1 MGIACKINELLTQSE
16 FSYLSIKQCSGSV
29 CRIKAKTLIVKMTKL
44 FFYIIVLFI
53 FVGLNH
59 SMAQGYSVH
68 GKIVDPNKSPLPWIH
83 VKLVNLADT
92 AKTFRATTI
101 ADGTFLFANLPP
113 QSYRLDATEV
123 GRKPITINIRIT
135 KQNLEL
141 GSLPMIEVPIQIGE
155 VVIKSRVPPAVQ
167 NGDTTEYQ
175 AAAVK
180 INRDATAED
189 MLTKLPGI
197 IVNNGTITAGG
208 ETVQRV
214 LVDGKPFFGDDP
226 TLSVR
231 NLPAEVIDKI
241 QVFDQMS
248 DQAQFTGFD
257 DGQSVKTINV
267 VTRRNRANLNFG
279 KIAGGYGEKGRY
291 DAAGNVNLFDD
302 NKRIS
307 ILGSSNDINQQ
318 DFSTQ
323 DILGVISSNSQVR
336 SPGSGRGGGNGGGTR
351 RSGGFG
357 RSGSAG
363 STSSLIGQQQGINTT
378 STFGVN
384 ASDSLTKSMFAQ
396 ASYFFNGTNNVNQQL
411 DARQYL
417 LGGDST
423 YLYNQKSNLSSQNFN
438 HRVNARIDYKM
449 DPSNFLT
456 VLPIIYFQS
465 NNAGNDLNAA
475 TIQNSGTSLSLSD
488 INTRNSGYNLSTH
501 LIYRHKFDYPGRT
514 VSVDVGVSASQKQTD
529 GSLWSLSRYSN
540 KGIGRNDSLSQRSD
554 YLSNVHTLSA
564 NMVFTEPIEV
574 NSQFQ
579 LTYTPSFTRNT
590 ANKNTYDFNPVT
602 NEFSI
607 PDLQLTNA
615 YTNDYTSQN
624 MGVGFRWHDTELN
637 LTTNLAYQIAELKG
651 DNPLNPVTDLSRR
664 FATLMP
670 SALLFFTFPDHRS
683 LRIYYRTS
691 TTAPTITQLQQV
703 VDNSNPTL
711 LSTGNPDLEQ
721 SYSHSLMV
729 RYNLTSTDQAKSMF
743 LLLSALYTKH
753 YIANE
758 TILPSR
764 DTVLSSG
771 IKLTQ
776 GSQLTYPVNLD
787 GYWNIRSFFTYGL
800 PFDLISSS
808 LNLNAGVTY
817 TRSPGILN
825 NVSSITNSIGP
836 SAGFVIGSNIS
847 KNFDFTVSYMGSYTF
862 ARNSVQ
868 TNSNSNYYSHTASLK
883 WVWEFWNGF
892 VLNNQVSN
900 AVTSGLAAGF
910 NQNII
915 LWNLAVAKKFLADE
929 KAEIKFGVADLL
941 AQNKSVNR
949 SVTSTYIDDTYNQVL
964 PRYFI
969 LTFTYTMR

>member
-1 MGIACKINELLTQSE
+1 LNDRFVELTNIPVGLMPKS
-16 FSYLSIKQCSGSV
+16 S
-29 CRIKAKTLIVKMTKL
+29 
-44 FFYIIVLFI
+44 FFILVLFMLTGI
-53 FVGLNH
+53 DHIL
-59 SMAQGYSVH
+59 AEGYSVH
-68 GKIVDPNKSPLPWIH
+68 GKIVNPNKSPLPWIH
-83 VKLVNLADT
+83 VKLMNRTDT
-92 AKTFRATTI
+92 TKTFRTTTNTE
-101 ADGTFLFANLPP
+101 GNFFFTNVPV
-113 QSYRLDATEV
+113 QGYRFEASEV
-123 GRKPITINIRIT
+123 GKKTIKISIQIIN
-135 KQNLEL
+135 QNLDL
-141 GSLPMIEVPIQIGE
+141 GSLTMTESPIQIGE
-155 VVIKSRVPPAVQ
+155 VVITSRVPPAIQ

-257 DGQSVKTINV
+257 DGQSIKTINV

-291 DAAGNVNLFDD
+291 DAAGNVNFFNDTS
-302 NKRIS
+302 RIS

-323 DILGVISSNSQVR
+323 DILGISSSNNQVR
-336 SPGSGRGGGNGGGTR
+336 SPGSNRGSGGGGGSK

-363 STSSLIGQQQGINTT
+363 SSSSLIGQQQGINTA

-384 ASDSLTKSMFAQ
+384 ATDSLAKRLFAQ
-396 ASYFFNGTNNVNQQL
+396 ASYFFNRTDNQNQQL

-423 YLYNQKSNLSSQNFN
+423 YLFNQKSNLSSENFN
-438 HRVNARIDYKM
+438 HRINSRIDYTM
-449 DPSNFLT
+449 DPSNLLT
-456 VLPIIYFQS
+456 ILPIIYFQS
-465 NNAGNDLNAA
+465 NSADNNLNAA
-475 TIQNSGTSLSLSD
+475 TIQNSGTSLTLSD
-488 INTRNSGYNLSTH
+488 INNRNSGFNLSTH
-501 LIYRHKFDYPGRT
+501 IIYRHKFDYPGRT
-514 VSVDVGVSASQKQTD
+514 ISVDVGLAASQKQTHGD
-529 GSLWSLSRYSN
+529 LSSLSQYSN
-540 KGIGRNDSLSQRSD
+540 KGMGQNDSLSQQSD
-554 YLSNVHTLSA
+554 YLSNVHTISGNL
-564 NMVFTEPIEV
+564 VFTEPIEV
-574 NSQFQ
+574 NSQLQ
-579 LTYTPSFTRNT
+579 VTYSPSFTRNT
-590 ANKNTYDFNPVT
+590 ADKNTFNFNPLT

-607 PDLQLTNA
+607 PDLQLTNS
-615 YTNDYTSQN
+615 YTNDYTTQN
-624 MGVGFRWHDTELN
+624 MGIGFRWHDTELN

-651 DNPLNPVTDLSRR
+651 DNPLNPETDLSRK
-664 FATLMP
+664 FATFMP
-670 SALLFFTFPDHRS
+670 SALLLFTFPDHRS
-683 LRIYYRTS
+683 LRIYYLTS

-703 VDNSNPTL
+703 VNNSNPTL

-721 SYSHSLMV
+721 SYSHSLLV
-729 RYNLTSTDQAKSMF
+729 RYNLTSTDKAKSMF
-743 LLLSALYTKH
+743 LLLSAVYTIH

-764 DTVLSSG
+764 DTLLSDG
-771 IKLTQ
+771 TKLIQ
-776 GSQLTYPVNLD
+776 GSQLTRPVNLD
-787 GYWNIRSFFTYGL
+787 GYWNLRSFFTYGL

-817 TRSPGILN
+817 SRNPGVLN
-825 NVSSITNSIGP
+825 NVTSITNSIGP

-847 KNFDFTVSYMGSYTF
+847 KNFDFTISYMGSYTF
-862 ARNSVQ
+862 ARNSIQ

-883 WVWEFWNGF
+883 WIWEFWNGF
-892 VLNNQVSN
+892 VFNNQVSN

-915 LWNLAVAKKFLADE
+915 VWNLSVAKKFLADE

-941 AQNKSVNR
+941 AQNKSINR

-969 LTFTYTMR
+969 LTFTYTLR

>member
-1 MGIACKINELLTQSE
+1 MSKS
-16 FSYLSIKQCSGSV
+16 S
-29 CRIKAKTLIVKMTKL
+29 
-44 FFYIIVLFI
+44 FFILVLFI
-53 FVGLNH
+53 FTGIDHIL
-59 SMAQGYSVH
+59 AEGYSVH
-68 GKIVDPNKSPLPWIH
+68 GKIISPNKSPLPWIH
-83 VKLVNLADT
+83 VKLVNRADT
-92 AKTFRATTI
+92 TKIFRTTTNT
-101 ADGTFLFANLPP
+101 DGNFFFTNIPV
-113 QSYRLDATEV
+113 QSYRFEASEV
-123 GRKPITINIRIT
+123 GKKTIKIIVQVINRDHD
-135 KQNLEL
+135 L
-141 GSLPMIEVPIQIGE
+141 GSLSMTEAPIQIGE
-155 VVIKSRVPPAVQ
+155 VVISSRVPPAVQ

-231 NLPAEVIDKI
+231 NLPAEVIEKI

-267 VTRRNRANLNFG
+267 ITRRNRANLNFG
-279 KIAGGYGEKGRY
+279 KLAGGYGEKGKY
-291 DAAGNVNLFDD
+291 DAAGNVNFFNDTS
-302 NKRIS
+302 RIS

-318 DFSTQ
+318 DFSSQ
-323 DILGVISSNSQVR
+323 DILGISSSNNQVR
-336 SPGSGRGGGNGGGTR
+336 SPGSGRGSGGGGSR

-357 RSGSAG
+357 RSGG
-363 STSSLIGQQQGINTT
+363 SGSSLLGQQQGINTA

-384 ASDSLTKSMFAQ
+384 GTDSLTKSLFAQ
-396 ASYFFNGTNNVNQQL
+396 TSYFFNRTDNQNQQL

-423 YLYNQKSNLSSQNFN
+423 YLLKQKSNLSSENFN
-438 HRVNARIDYKM
+438 HRINLRIDYTIDK
-449 DPSNFLT
+449 SNLLT
-456 VLPIIYFQS
+456 ILPVIYFQS
-465 NNAGNDLNAA
+465 NNADNNLNAS
-475 TIQNSGTSLSLSD
+475 TIQNSGASFTLSD
-488 INTRNSGYNLSTH
+488 INNHNTGFNLSTH
-501 LIYRHKFDYPGRT
+501 IIYRHKFDYPGRT
-514 VSVDVGVSASQKQTD
+514 ISLDLGLAASQKQTHGD
-529 GSLWSLSRYSN
+529 LSSLSQYSN
-540 KGIGRNDSLSQRSD
+540 KRMGQNDTLSQQSD
-554 YLSNVHTLSA
+554 YLSNVHTISGNL
-564 NMVFTEPIEV
+564 VFTEPIEA
-574 NSQFQ
+574 NSQLQ
-579 LTYTPSFTRNT
+579 LTYNPSFSRNT
-590 ANKNTYDFNPVT
+590 ADKNTFNFNPIT
-602 NEFSI
+602 NDYSI
-607 PDLQLTNA
+607 PDLQLTNS
-615 YTNDYTSQN
+615 YTNDYITQN
-624 MGVGFRWHDTELN
+624 MGVGFRWHDKELN

-651 DNPLNPVTDLSRR
+651 DNPLNPATDLDRK
-664 FATLMP
+664 FDTFMP
-670 SALLFFTFPDHRS
+670 SALLLFTFEDHRS
-683 LRIYYRTS
+683 LRFYYRTS
-691 TTAPTITQLQQV
+691 TAAPTITQLQQV
-703 VDNSNPTL
+703 VDNSNPNL

-729 RYNLTSTDQAKSMF
+729 RYNLTSAVKAKSMF
-743 LLLSALYTKH
+743 LLLSAVYTMH

-758 TILPSR
+758 TILPTR
-764 DTVLSSG
+764 DTTLSDG
-771 IKLTQ
+771 TKLTQ
-776 GSQLTYPVNLD
+776 GSQLTRPVNLD
-787 GYWNIRSFFTYGL
+787 GYWNLRSFFTYGL

-817 TRSPGILN
+817 TRSPGVLN
-825 NVSSITNSIGP
+825 NITSITNSVGP

-847 KNFDFTVSYMGSYTF
+847 KNFDFTISYMGSYTF
-862 ARNSVQ
+862 ARNSMQ
-868 TNSNSNYYSHTASLK
+868 INSNSNYYSHTASLK

-915 LWNLAVAKKFLADE
+915 LWNLSAAKKFLADE
-929 KAEIKFGVADLL
+929 KAEIKFGVTDLF